1 LSPASDVVYVGADD
15 ADQSQATVTVDADGN
30 VVATP
35 INDDYVLLGGR
46 PGGQTIHGSN
56 NASGILTLR
65 SQNPNVYGTS
75 QRVQVENRFRIL
87 GPASIVAGAPLDI
100 DMGASTV
107 SSGSFTFQRLAM
119 PAALASGSQF
129 TAFTI
134 TGAASAPGAG
144 VPFQIFNFTFGQDF
158 TASRGAGQVFFF
170 SPNFGDDGSVRTIG
184 VGIRVFIIN
193 PVFSALTAGST
204 GTPGNYTVLETTPN
218 VDASWNPIPDVKLVQ
233 FTNPS
238 GSHAVGITN
247 LVGMDVPDSIAK
259 PTNVFTIRNLEDRA
273 KMVHRGAAVFG
284 DLGITVPPA
293 GIELEVRSAIGVL
306 LNARLTN
313 AQIAALPAVPDGS
326 QVYCTDAGL
335 LAIGMHQMMGGA
347 WVAM

>member
-1 LSPASDVVYVGADD
+1 LKRLLLANDDVAAAEVSVVVGADG
-15 ADQSQATVTVDADGN
+15 SVTTEPLSDEFVRLD
-30 VVATP
+30 
-35 INDDYVLLGGR
+35 GR
-46 PGGQTIHGSN
+46 PGGQTIHGSD

-100 DMGASTV
+100 DMSASTV
-107 SSGSFTFQRLAM
+107 SSGSFIFERLAM

-129 TAFTI
+129 TAFQI
-134 TGAASAPGAG
+134 TGATLAPGAG
-144 VPFQIFNFTFGQDF
+144 VPFQLFNFAF
-158 TASRGAGQVFFF
+158 TQQFQASRGAGQVFFF
-170 SPNFGDDGSVRTIG
+170 APTFDDDGSVRTVG
-184 VGIRVFIIN
+184 VGIRMFIVN
-193 PVFSALTAGST
+193 PNFAALTPGSV
-204 GTPGNYTVLETTPN
+204 GTPGTYTIIDTTPV
-218 VDASWNPIPDVKLVQ
+218 VDASWNPIPALRFIS
-233 FTNPS
+233 FTNP
-238 GSHAVGITN
+238 GGTHAAGITD
-247 LVGMDVPDSIAK
+247 LVGMEVPDAITK

-273 KMVHRGAAVFG
+273 KMVHRGAMSVG
-284 DLGITVPPA
+284 DLAVTVPPA

-326 QVYCTDAGL
+326 QVYCTDAGV
-335 LAIGMHQMMGGA
+335 LAIGMHQMLGGA